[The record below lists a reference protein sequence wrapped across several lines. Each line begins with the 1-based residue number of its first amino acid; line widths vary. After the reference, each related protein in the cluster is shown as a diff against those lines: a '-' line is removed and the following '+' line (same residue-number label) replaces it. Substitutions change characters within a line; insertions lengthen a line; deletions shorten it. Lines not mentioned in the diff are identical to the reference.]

1 MQTHADTHEYM
12 YQRVCDVVVI
22 PNQQQ
27 QAATFAAVKLIRAIQ
42 PKKSAAATTAMECI
56 SLAATIQRPA

>member
-27 QAATFAAVKLIRAIQ
+27 QAATFAAVKLIRAI
-42 PKKSAAATTAMECI
+42 
-56 SLAATIQRPA
+56 